1 LEAELEIA
9 MAMSMLLAVQVETE
23 TGTSIPMTMW
33 QECRGLT
40 IHRHSQSRTLPMNA
54 RELMVTAIPK
64 WWISPLGTLAIA
76 EAISIAGVTT
86 IRDSLNQ

>member
-1 LEAELEIA
+1 
-9 MAMSMLLAVQVETE
+9 
-23 TGTSIPMTMW
+23 
-33 QECRGLT
+33 
-40 IHRHSQSRTLPMNA
+40 MNA